1 MNQLVQTQA
10 PSPDSQRGE
19 NLQSTDLNVLQEIQ
33 EEFGRRLGPA
43 IAATLH
49 CDVSASVKGIC
60 QQTYAEFHR
69 GLTSPYV
76 FPVAFPPEKGAAALN
91 LSSGLIFPM
100 LEVMM
105 GGRSPSPT
113 NVSRQLT
120 AVEEDVLES
129 LLQVVVRALTKSW
142 KSVAEIQFNLLPQRS
157 PNASLPLAQE
167 TVTIMSM
174 NLEFGKDVSGSMNIA
189 LPAVLLRETQA
200 CAGVP
205 RSAAGKAP
213 SNERSELIFGLIQPA
228 ILEFEA
234 RLHASNVGLRD
245 LLNLKEGQIVLLDN
259 ALDGTVD
266 GLLNNT
272 ACYRGHVVSDGKQRC
287 LRIEDFFESDTA

>member
-105 GGRSPSPT
+105 GGRSRSRVT
-113 NVSRQLT
+113 IAGRGAGSDQILEVSRRDPVQPAAPEVSECQPAARSGDCHHYVDELGVRQGRLGIHEYCLTSGLT
-120 AVEEDVLES
+120 ARD
-129 LLQVVVRALTKSW
+129 
-142 KSVAEIQFNLLPQRS
+142 
-157 PNASLPLAQE
+157 ASL
-167 TVTIMSM
+167 
-174 NLEFGKDVSGSMNIA
+174 
-189 LPAVLLRETQA
+189 RW
-200 CAGVP
+200 
-205 RSAAGKAP
+205 R
-213 SNERSELIFGLIQPA
+213 
-228 ILEFEA
+228 
-234 RLHASNVGLRD
+234 
-245 LLNLKEGQIVLLDN
+245 
-259 ALDGTVD
+259 
-266 GLLNNT
+266 
-272 ACYRGHVVSDGKQRC
+272 
-287 LRIEDFFESDTA
+287 